1 MTGVCMNN
9 ELISYILFTY
19 NQELFVSSA
28 IESALAQTYRPLEI
42 IISDDCS
49 TDSTVDV
56 IKEVLKKKDID
67 CDVRINVNKVNL
79 GIIKHIEYAVR
90 LARADIVV
98 LAAGDDISYPHRVL
112 TIVDSFSKDRNI
124 KYIHSAVKLM
134 YPTSQDKIVW
144 ESPGL
149 NDFKSIFSAAKAQSL
164 AIGATQA
171 FKREIL
177 FDFPDINSGV
187 WAEDMILGFR
197 ASLVSGVKYI
207 EDPLVLYRNE
217 TGISFKKISRR
228 LRHRR
233 NMYVRI
239 QKLSDSLHC
248 SNYKV
253 AIYCVFLIIQS
264 FVKSVTSIL
273 R

>member
-1 MTGVCMNN
+1 MNN
-9 ELISYILFTY
+9 ELVSYILLTY

-28 IESALAQTYRPLEI
+28 IESALSQSYKPLEI

-49 TDSTVDV
+49 SDTTVDV
-56 IKEVLKKKDID
+56 IKEVLEKYDVD
-67 CDVRINVNKVNL
+67 CDVKINVNKENI
-79 GIIKHIEYAVR
+79 GIIKNIECAVR

-98 LAAGDDISYPHRVL
+98 LAAGDDRSYPHRVQ
-112 TIVDSFSKDRNI
+112 TIVDTFNRDRNI
-124 KYIHSAVKLM
+124 KYIHSSVKLM
-134 YPTSQDKIVW
+134 YPTSQEKIVW

-149 NDFKSIFSAAKAQSL
+149 NDFRSIFSAAKAQSL
-164 AIGATQA
+164 AIGATQS

-177 FDFPDINSGV
+177 VDFPIINSGV
-187 WAEDMILGFR
+187 WAEDMVLGFR
-197 ASLVSGVKYI
+197 GLLVSGVKYI
-207 EDPLVLYRNE
+207 EEPLVLYRNE
-217 TGISFKKISRR
+217 TGISYKKVSRS

-239 QKLSDSLHC
+239 QKLRDSVHC
-248 SNYKV
+248 KNYSV

-264 FVKSVTSIL
+264 FLKSITSFS